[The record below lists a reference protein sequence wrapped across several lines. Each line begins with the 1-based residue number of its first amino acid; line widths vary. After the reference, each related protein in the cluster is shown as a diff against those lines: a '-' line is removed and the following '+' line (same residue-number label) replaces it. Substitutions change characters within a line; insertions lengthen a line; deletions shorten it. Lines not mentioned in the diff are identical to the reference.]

1 MVIGTHG
8 NGMYFTNLGTPNF
21 TPNLNTGIN
30 PITNDNNFIRAVFP
44 TISRD
49 MVQFRTG
56 NLFTIKKITIQ
67 LVTINGQQVY
77 RAETGYQNGSVAIDR
92 FAAGPYILSITSSDG
107 KYRHI
112 QKIVKR

>member
-44 TISRD
+44 TITSNTI
-49 MVQFRTG
+49 QFRTG
-56 NLFTIKKITIQ
+56 NLFTIKKIIIQ
-67 LVTINGQQVY
+67 LITINGQEIY
-77 RAETGYQNGSVAIDR
+77 RSETGYQNGFVDVQK
-92 FAAGPYILSITSSDG
+92 FAMGNYILSITSNDG

-112 QKIVKR
+112 QKIIKR